1 MTFFLRKFL
10 PKSQNILC
18 FFPDFKIFL
27 PNAQNR
33 EFSCET
39 QRHSDRKKKNYNTYF
54 NINNTD
60 ICLFNHKIQQGLGNQ
75 IVFFALGKK
84 VYISNTTTPFSYYKD
99 MGLDI
104 YATENVKNMNFNE
117 FSKKINSKNNRKLI
131 FEDIDEKN
139 IKKEWENVFK

>member
-1 MTFFLRKFL
+1 
-10 PKSQNILC
+10 
-18 FFPDFKIFL
+18 
-27 PNAQNR
+27 
-33 EFSCET
+33 
-39 QRHSDRKKKNYNTYF
+39 
-54 NINNTD
+54 
-60 ICLFNHKIQQGLGNQ
+60 
-75 IVFFALGKK
+75 
-84 VYISNTTTPFSYYKD
+84 